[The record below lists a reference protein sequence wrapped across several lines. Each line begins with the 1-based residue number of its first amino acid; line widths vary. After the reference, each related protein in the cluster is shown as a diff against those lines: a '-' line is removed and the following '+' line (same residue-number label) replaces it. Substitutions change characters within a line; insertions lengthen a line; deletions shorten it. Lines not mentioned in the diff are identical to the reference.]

1 MDDCLTDLAPSPDAI
16 PRWTAAD
23 TQAIAGVLAS
33 VPADPA
39 VRRSQLAAV
48 EEVLAEG
55 EGSADL
61 RCRRALLLDA
71 LGRTEEARQA
81 YLAGLSLTPGH
92 AATLNGLGA
101 LLNRTGFRAAA
112 RTVFAQAAACHP
124 YLPLGHV
131 NLANVLREDRE
142 LAGARRHY
150 EAALLF
156 SPGLPEAHQGLGQ
169 MLADLGQHAA
179 ADRHWQIGYRDR
191 VFTTWPYRGE
201 GTPVRVLLLASVAGG
216 NVPVRL
222 FLDDRVFETIAVA
235 TEYATDEHGLPPH
248 DLVLNSIGDA
258 ELCGR
263 ALTAAEALLARTSA
277 PVINRPQAVRQT
289 GRMENARRLAELD
302 GVVAPGI
309 TLMARDMLAGAV
321 GDLELIDQGFQF
333 PLLLRAPGFH
343 TGQHFLRVERA
354 EHLAAEVRGLPG
366 AQVLAIDCLDA
377 AGADGMFRKGRVLFI
392 DGQMYPLH
400 WAISADWKVHYFT
413 ADMAENAA
421 HRAEEARFLTDMP
434 GFIGARAM
442 QGLAAIATRLGLD
455 YGGIDFALSADGEV
469 LVFEANATMA
479 IVPPSPEPIWDY
491 RRAAVG
497 TALAAVRAM
506 LIGRVT
512 TQP

>member
-169 MLADLGQHAA
+169 VLSDLGEHAA
-179 ADRHWQIGYRDR
+179 ADRHWRIGYRDR

-216 NVPVRL
+216 NVPVRQ

-235 TEYATDEHGLPPH
+235 TEYATDEHALPPH

-258 ELCGR
+258 ELCGP
-263 ALTAAEALLARTSA
+263 ALNAAEELLERTGARL
-277 PVINRPQAVRQT
+277 INCPHAVRQT
-289 GRMENARRLAELD
+289 GRIDNARRFAGLD
-302 GVVAPGI
+302 GVVAPGM
-309 TLMARDMLAGAV
+309 TLMSRDMLAGAV

-343 TGQHFLRVERA
+343 TGQHFLRVERP
-354 EHLAAEVRGLPG
+354 EHLAVAARGLPAPRCWRSIVSPPPARMG
-366 AQVLAIDCLDA
+366 CFARGVCCLST
-377 AGADGMFRKGRVLFI
+377 GRCIRCTGRFRR
-392 DGQMYPLH
+392 
-400 WAISADWKVHYFT
+400 
-413 ADMAENAA
+413 
-421 HRAEEARFLTDMP
+421 
-434 GFIGARAM
+434 
-442 QGLAAIATRLGLD
+442 
-455 YGGIDFALSADGEV
+455 
-469 LVFEANATMA
+469 
-479 IVPPSPEPIWDY
+479 
-491 RRAAVG
+491 
-497 TALAAVRAM
+497 
-506 LIGRVT
+506 IGRCITSPPTWLTMPSIGPRRRGFWLICRGLSVPAPCRGWRRSLRISGWIMAGSISRLAVMVT
-512 TQP
+512 YWCSRPTPPWRLCRRHQSRSGITVVQQ

>member
-1 MDDCLTDLAPSPDAI
+1 MDDCLTEFAPSPDAI

-23 TQAIAGVLAS
+23 TQAIAGILAS

-39 VRRSQLAAV
+39 ARRFQLAAV
-48 EEVLAEG
+48 EELLAEG

-71 LGRTEEARQA
+71 VGRTEEARQA

-124 YLPLGHV
+124 YQPLGHV

-169 MLADLGQHAA
+169 VLSDLGEHAA
-179 ADRHWQIGYRDR
+179 ADRHWRIGYRDR

-235 TEYATDEHGLPPH
+235 TEYATDEHALPPH

-258 ELCGR
+258 ELCGQ
-263 ALTAAEALLARTSA
+263 ALDTAESLLERTGARL
-277 PVINRPQAVRQT
+277 INCPHAVRQT
-289 GRMENARRLAELD
+289 GRIDNARRFAGLD
-302 GVVAPGI
+302 GVVAPGM
-309 TLMARDMLAGAV
+309 TLMSRDMLAGAV

-343 TGQHFLRVERA
+343 TGQHFLRVERP
-354 EHLAAEVRGLPG
+354 EHLAVAARGLPG
-366 AQVLAIDCLDA
+366 AQVLAIDCLAA

-392 DGQMYPLH
+392 DGKMYPLH

-413 ADMAENAA
+413 ADMADNAE
-421 HRAEEARFLTDMP
+421 HRAEEARFLADMP
-434 GFIGARAM
+434 GFVGARAM
-442 QGLAAIATRLGLD
+442 RGLAAIAENLGLD
-455 YGGIDFALSADGEV
+455 YGGIDFALSCHGDV

-491 RRAAVG
+491 RRAAVNM
-497 TALAAVRAM
+497 ALDAVRAM
-506 LIGRVT
+506 LISRAT
-512 TQP
+512 ARR